1 LKPPAPPSA
10 KPITAIPLFDSREA
24 RAKALAAS
32 TVAIALIALM
42 DWKVKPNASLGFL
55 YVFPILVLALFARRW
70 QIVIVAG
77 ACGVL
82 REVLSPF
89 PWDEDAAAS
98 LLMGLVAFLGSGLFV
113 SELARNR
120 KLAVE
125 HAAQLN
131 QQIEWREEL
140 QEELRVLVES
150 SPAAIFTLDAGGRIL
165 LANEAAQ
172 RLLAF
177 EGHAMT
183 GEAIGP
189 YLGALLTAIDRPHS
203 SLRTTMECIGR
214 RRNGEVFLAHVW
226 FSTYQT
232 VSGARLA
239 AIVLDVSEQ
248 LRDREALGLG
258 SVAAASR
265 VLFGAVS
272 HEVRNLSAAAA
283 VAHAN
288 LARTSALTENE
299 DFKALGALVQG
310 LERIASS
317 DLRIGANPVADSID
331 LHAVLDE
338 LRIVLEPAFR
348 EEGMKLE
355 WRLASGLPRVLA
367 DPHSLLQI
375 FLNLAQN
382 SQREMLACEER
393 RLTVTASCED
403 ESVVVRFE
411 DSGPGVRCPER
422 LFRPFQGGGQATGLG
437 LFVSRTIARSFAGD
451 LRHEPRPH
459 GSCFAVHL
467 ARGAPSVAPT

>member
-1 LKPPAPPSA
+1 
-10 KPITAIPLFDSREA
+10 
-24 RAKALAAS
+24 
-32 TVAIALIALM
+32 M
-42 DWKVKPNASLGFL
+42 
-55 YVFPILVLALFARRW
+55 
-70 QIVIVAG
+70 
-77 ACGVL
+77 
-82 REVLSPF
+82 
-89 PWDEDAAAS
+89 
-98 LLMGLVAFLGSGLFV
+98 
-113 SELARNR
+113 
-120 KLAVE
+120 
-125 HAAQLN
+125 
-131 QQIEWREEL
+131 
-140 QEELRVLVES
+140 
-150 SPAAIFTLDAGGRIL
+150 
-165 LANEAAQ
+165 
-172 RLLAF
+172 
-177 EGHAMT
+177 
-183 GEAIGP
+183 
-189 YLGALLTAIDRPHS
+189 
-203 SLRTTMECIGR
+203 
-214 RRNGEVFLAHVW
+214 
-226 FSTYQT
+226 
-232 VSGARLA
+232 
-239 AIVLDVSEQ
+239 
-248 LRDREALGLG
+248 G

-317 DLRIGANPVADSID
+317 DLRIGSNPAADSID

>member
-1 LKPPAPPSA
+1 MGELSPN
-10 KPITAIPLFDSREA
+10 PIPGIPLLDSPEA
-24 RAKALAAS
+24 RAKALLAS
-32 TVAIALIALM
+32 GVAIAAIAVM
-42 DWKVKPNASLGFL
+42 DWKVKPNVSLGFL
-55 YVFPILVLALFARRW
+55 YIFPILVLALFARRW
-70 QIVIVAG
+70 QIVSVAAAG
-77 ACGVL
+77 GVL
-82 REVLSPF
+82 REVLSPL
-89 PWDEDAAAS
+89 PWDEDAAARV
-98 LLMGLVAFLGSGLFV
+98 LMGLVAFLGAGLFV

-125 HAAQLN
+125 HAVQLN
-131 QQIEWREEL
+131 QQIGLREEL

-177 EGHAMT
+177 EGQVMT

-189 YLGALLTAIDRPHS
+189 YLGALLSALEGPHS
-203 SLRTTMECIGR
+203 LLRTSMECIGR

-232 VSGARLA
+232 ASGARLA
-239 AIVLDVSEQ
+239 AIALDVSEQ

-272 HEVRNLSAAAA
+272 HEVRNLAAAAA

-288 LARTSALTENE
+288 LARASDLTENE
-299 DFKALGALVQG
+299 DFKVLGALVQG

-317 DLRIGANPVADSID
+317 DLRIGSNRAADSID
-331 LHAVLDE
+331 LHSVFDE

-348 EEGMKLE
+348 EEGMDLE
-355 WRLASGLPRVLA
+355 WKLASGLPRVLA

-382 SQREMLACEER
+382 SQREMSACQER
-393 RLTVTASCED
+393 RLTVSASCEED
-403 ESVVVRFE
+403 SVVVRFE
-411 DSGPGVRCPER
+411 DTGPGVRSPAE
-422 LFRPFQGGGQATGLG
+422 LFQPFQGGGRATGLG

-451 LRHEPRPH
+451 LRHEPRRQ
-459 GSCFAVHL
+459 GSCFAVRL
-467 ARGAPSVAPT
+467 VRGAPPMVPS

>member
-1 LKPPAPPSA
+1 VAERCPKPVLG
-10 KPITAIPLFDSREA
+10 IPLLDSREA
-24 RAKALAAS
+24 RAKALLVS
-32 TVAIALIALM
+32 GVAIAVITLM
-42 DWKVKPNASLGFL
+42 DWKLKPNASLGFL

-70 QIVIVAG
+70 QIVSVAVACAIV
-77 ACGVL
+77 
-82 REVLSPF
+82 REVLSPL
-89 PWDEDAAAS
+89 PWDGDAAAS
-98 LLMGLVAFLGSGLFV
+98 VLMGLAAFLGAGLFV

-131 QQIEWREEL
+131 QQIGLREEL

-150 SPAAIFTLDAGGRIL
+150 SPAAILTLDASGRIL
-165 LANEAAQ
+165 LANEAAH

-177 EGHAMT
+177 EGQVMK

-189 YLGALLTAIDRPHS
+189 YLGALLSALDRPHS
-203 SLRTTMECIGR
+203 SLRTSMECIGR

-226 FSTYQT
+226 FSTYHT
-232 VSGARLA
+232 GSGSRLA

-248 LRDREALGLG
+248 LRDREVLGLG

-288 LARTSALTENE
+288 LGRTSHLAENE
-299 DFKALGALVQG
+299 DFKALGALVEG

-317 DLRIGANPVADSID
+317 DLRLGSNRAADTID
-331 LHAVLDE
+331 LHPVLDE

-348 EEGMKLE
+348 EEAMDLE
-355 WRLASGLPRVLA
+355 WKVASGLPRVLA

-382 SQREMLACEER
+382 SQREMSASHDRC
-393 RLTVTASCED
+393 LTVRASCED
-403 ESVVVRFE
+403 DSVVVRFE
-411 DSGPGVRCPER
+411 DTGPGVRFPEE
-422 LFRPFQGGGQATGLG
+422 LFKPFQGGGRATGLG

-451 LRHEPRPH
+451 LQHEPRPH
-459 GSCFAVHL
+459 GTCFAVRL
-467 ARGAPSVAPT
+467 ARGVPSMAP

>member
-1 LKPPAPPSA
+1 MVELST
-10 KPITAIPLFDSREA
+10 KPILGIPLLDSREA
-24 RAKALAAS
+24 RAKALLVS
-32 TVAIALIALM
+32 GVTIAVIALM
-42 DWKVKPNASLGFL
+42 DGKLKPNASLGYL

-70 QIVIVAG
+70 QIVSVAA
-77 ACGVL
+77 ACAIL
-82 REVLSPF
+82 REALSPL
-89 PWDEDAAAS
+89 PWDGGAAAS
-98 LLMGLVAFLGSGLFV
+98 VLMGLVAFLGAGLFV

-131 QQIEWREEL
+131 QQIVLREEL

-177 EGHAMT
+177 EGQVMT

-189 YLGALLTAIDRPHS
+189 YLGALLSALDRSHS
-203 SLRTTMECIGR
+203 SLRTSMECIGR

-248 LRDREALGLG
+248 LRDREVLGLG

-288 LARTSALTENE
+288 LARTSDLGENE

-317 DLRIGANPVADSID
+317 DLRIGSNRAADSID
-331 LHAVLDE
+331 LHSVLDE

-348 EEGMKLE
+348 EEAMDLE
-355 WRLASGLPRVLA
+355 WKVASGLPRVLA

-382 SQREMLACEER
+382 SQREMSASHER
-393 RLTVTASCED
+393 CLTVRASCED
-403 ESVVVRFE
+403 DSVVVRFE
-411 DSGPGVRCPER
+411 DTGPGVRFPEE
-422 LFRPFQGGGQATGLG
+422 LFKPFQGGGRATGLG

-451 LRHEPRPH
+451 LQHEPRPQ
-459 GSCFAVHL
+459 GSCFAVRL
-467 ARGAPSVAPT
+467 ARGASSVAP